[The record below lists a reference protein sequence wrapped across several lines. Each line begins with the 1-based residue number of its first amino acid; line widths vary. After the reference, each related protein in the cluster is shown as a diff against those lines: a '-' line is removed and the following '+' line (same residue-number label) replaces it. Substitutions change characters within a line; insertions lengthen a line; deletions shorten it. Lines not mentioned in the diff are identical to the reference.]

1 MDEYKIVREWQNKIG
16 SFKPSKWEEVR
27 AFVSHTQGVLAH
39 IKEYCHEKSSLRNR
53 LFSDKNISSLTK
65 YILDTLSAAT
75 KKDEYSHF
83 ITESWTEEEID
94 KCYKGEEVKP
104 EQQLKKM
111 ETYLLKVMKVA
122 KMRVDFKKGQN
133 RNGGAAGNTKGG
145 IHSNS
150 VNYALVTIG
159 CKNKP
164 NAADLMLVA
173 TGRKLSLIHI

>member
-1 MDEYKIVREWQNKIG
+1 MQVNQVINHLSPKIAALAKVEEFESYDVLKDWLMQNHVDEYKIVREWQNKIG

-75 KKDEYSHF
+75 KNDEYSTF
-83 ITESWTEEEID
+83 IKESWTEEEID

-111 ETYLLKVMKVA
+111 ETYLSKVMKMA
-122 KMRVDFKKGQN
+122 KHCSSQGE
-133 RNGGAAGNTKGG
+133 
-145 IHSNS
+145 
-150 VNYALVTIG
+150 
-159 CKNKP
+159 
-164 NAADLMLVA
+164 
-173 TGRKLSLIHI
+173 